1 MRWIRA
7 LDPPHFSNDHESLLA
22 TIVSAQGHGRCE
34 SYALWVS
41 GRSDDLRIRSAS
53 APVANLPQCGS
64 GRLFV
69 VFIDCSSMGR
79 PEPIETGL
87 DRRQPLCCHK
97 VAVRRYRTIGQRNHF
112 IV

>member
-1 MRWIRA
+1 MRWIR
-7 LDPPHFSNDHESLLA
+7 LIFSNDHESLLA

-79 PEPIETGL
+79 PNRLRLASIAANP
-87 DRRQPLCCHK
+87 C
-97 VAVRRYRTIGQRNHF
+97 AVTKLR
-112 IV
+112 